1 MKLVY
6 PPCPVAN
13 TRGEATEPLL
23 LTSAPACQKDCTIES
38 RKKNGKKMAQMVS
51 VSKTTASIVVVDRKS
66 QEKYWP

>member
-13 TRGEATEPLL
+13 TRGDATEPLP
-23 LTSAPACQKDCTIES
+23 LTSAPACQKDCKNLE
-38 RKKNGKKMAQMVS
+38 NGKKMAQMVS
-51 VSKTTASIVVVDRKS
+51 VRKITASIVVVDRKS